1 MKPIISQQAIEDSK
15 GEQKEKSDFK
25 LFYTVPQREY
35 ESVFPALGGR
45 NVLFFPDNDGGTLRS
60 VNRDAKYMWQALW
73 PISNKYQ
80 GDDAD

>member
-35 ESVFPALGGR
+35 ENVFPALHLRHGLNMQPLNSLQLLEGG
-45 NVLFFPDNDGGTLRS
+45 
-60 VNRDAKYMWQALW
+60 
-73 PISNKYQ
+73 
-80 GDDAD
+80 

>member
-35 ESVFPALGGR
+35 ENVFPVLHLRHGLNMQPPSSLQLLEGG
-45 NVLFFPDNDGGTLRS
+45 
-60 VNRDAKYMWQALW
+60 
-73 PISNKYQ
+73 
-80 GDDAD
+80 